1 MKEFLAKPGFLGTH
15 GTIGADVSYLSA
27 VLFTA
32 LFLFGWYQAKKHK
45 GNAHHG
51 LTLWGM
57 VTMLAYFT
65 TYYSFRSLGVL
76 ALEGRSG
83 FGGPDWVYDKIFTP
97 TLTVHIVLVTFGIV
111 IAIYLIVLG
120 FRASVKENGKR
131 FLKEEALHVKMK
143 NFYITFLSILALLGL
158 LAFIRC
164 SSFRCYIVYLVGFL
178 IVILVFAFEKIME
191 KALPDGATRHRILGK
206 LTMIMYV
213 LLLITSTITY
223 LLLYIIYTPQIPEG

>member
-1 MKEFLAKPGFLGTH
+1 MKEFLAKQGFLGTH
-15 GTIGADVSYLSA
+15 GTMGADLSYLSA

-32 LFLFGWYQAKKHK
+32 LFLLGWYQGKKHK
-45 GNAHHG
+45 GNVHHG

-57 VTMLAYFT
+57 ITMLAYFT
-65 TYYSFRSLGVL
+65 SYYLFRQLGVF

-83 FGGPDWVYDKIFTP
+83 FGGPDWVYNNIFTP
-97 TLTVHIVLVTFGIV
+97 TITIHILLVTFGIV

-131 FLKEEALHVKMK
+131 FLKEEALHVKTK
-143 NFYITFLSILALLGL
+143 NFCITLLSILALLGL

-191 KALPDGATRHRILGK
+191 KVLTNGAKRHRLLGK
-206 LTMIMYV
+206 LTMIMYL